1 MKNIIAA
8 IKNRRGKIKKLI
20 LEYNTLQ
27 DKKEKDKKLEEIR
40 VLQKEISG
48 LKKYLENPISSYEDD
63 WDI

>member
-27 DKKEKDKKLEEIR
+27 DQNEKAEKLQEIKN
-40 VLQKEISG
+40 LQKEILG
-48 LKKYLENPISSYEDD
+48 LKKYLEKPISSFEDD

>member
-27 DKKEKDKKLEEIR
+27 DQNEKAEKLQEIKN
-40 VLQKEISG
+40 LQKEISG
-48 LKKYLENPISSYEDD
+48 LKKYLEKPISSFEDN
-63 WDI
+63 WNI